1 MLRISICIAHPILT
15 EQVLRRLAAVEP
27 SLKDVAKEIMES
39 ESSLPADQRTLLEPL
54 DVVGIFDIG
63 EVQEIAMQVMELS
76 GVLNSTKVTVVDQ
89 LKN

>member
-1 MLRISICIAHPILT
+1 
-15 EQVLRRLAAVEP
+15 
-27 SLKDVAKEIMES
+27 MES